1 MSAMLPSQLK
11 AKNFAGYPPEA
22 RSLAVA
28 HLDLL
33 RQLPL
38 ILVPLILREAIA
50 YDWRFPP
57 ERRELERQL
66 AYLDG
71 LTPPQRDALLSGF
84 SKLTLSPKLT
94 AGDWIGAPGIFSEQ
108 LSAHLWATHQMDSFR
123 AAAESYAN
131 AWQGTQTPA
140 TPAVRRLGIVV
151 LGQGVEASDYP
162 LFRKL
167 RPQGT
172 LFTEVDPAY
181 GLRTL
186 LAAVAARSAA
196 NPQPYSHW
204 YIDGGAAEA
213 AGAGVTSVSYAALQ
227 PVRKALLSRMQRV
240 IESGSGG
247 PEELRTLM
255 GQTNPSDVGFAS
267 DGQDAVLDH
276 FQLSLLTEGS
286 GTQIFSTTFAQWAA
300 RETLRRAQTATL
312 LVRFAPRERQQP
324 MNELLSAKHEVTE
337 VDPEGSLIDA
347 DMAAYYTWLNQQRLS
362 GADQA
367 AFLVWFEGHKQA
379 VAIGPSLPRGS
390 VSSTPANLHQI
401 LTWIT

>member
-1 MSAMLPSQLK
+1 MNAMLPSQLK
-11 AKNFAGYPPEA
+11 AENFAGYPREA
-22 RSLAVA
+22 QSLIVS

-33 RQLPL
+33 HQLPL
-38 ILVPLILREAIA
+38 ILVPLILREAIG

-57 ERRELERQL
+57 ERRQLERQL

-71 LTPPQRDALLSGF
+71 LSAQQRDTLLTGF
-84 SKLTLSPKLT
+84 SKLTLSNEL
-94 AGDWIGAPGIFSEQ
+94 AASDWIDTPGIFSEQ
-108 LSAHLWATHQMDSFR
+108 LSSHLWATHQMDSFR
-123 AAAESYAN
+123 SAAESYAA
-131 AWQGTQTPA
+131 AWQSAQISEELPIQ
-140 TPAVRRLGIVV
+140 RLGIVV
-151 LGQGVEASDYP
+151 LGQGVGVSDHP

-172 LFTEVDPAY
+172 LFTQVDPTN
-181 GLRTL
+181 GLSTL

-196 NPQPYSHW
+196 NPQPYGHF
-204 YIDGGAAEA
+204 YIDGGTAEV
-213 AGAGVTSVSYAALQ
+213 AGAGVTRISYAALQ
-227 PVRKALLSRMQRV
+227 PVRKALFSRMQRV

-255 GQTNPSDVGFAS
+255 AQTKPSDVGLAT
-267 DGQDAVLDH
+267 DGPNAVLSN

-300 RETLRRAQTATL
+300 REVLRRAQPATL

-324 MNELLSAKHEVTE
+324 MNELLSAKHEVTD

-362 GADQA
+362 GAA
-367 AFLVWFEGHKQA
+367 KSGFLVWFEGHKQA
-379 VAIGPSLPRGS
+379 MAIGPTQPRGT
-390 VSSTPANLHQI
+390 VSTTPTTLQQI
-401 LTWIT
+401 LAWIS